1 MLDNTWNRLSKFR
14 TTSWVEI
21 NDKSRGTYNT
31 NCQINF
37 KNTML
42 KSSLHNYSDSYIFI
56 KGTITVV
63 GVGADTAA
71 KQADKRNT
79 KVLFKNHLPLI
90 GCISNI
96 DNTRVDNSRHFEA
109 IMSMYNLT
117 EYRDSYSNTLG
128 SLWLYY
134 RDKPAL
140 ENNGNIFLVIVPRSN
155 LKQKLQERFLMM
167 VIQKM
172 LE

>member
-1 MLDNTWNRLSKFR
+1 
-14 TTSWVEI
+14 
-21 NDKSRGTYNT
+21 
-31 NCQINF
+31 
-37 KNTML
+37 
-42 KSSLHNYSDSYIFI
+42 
-56 KGTITVV
+56 
-63 GVGADTAA
+63 
-71 KQADKRNT
+71 
-79 KVLFKNHLPLI
+79 
-90 GCISNI
+90 
-96 DNTRVDNSRHFEA
+96 
-109 IMSMYNLT
+109 MSMYNLT